1 MDILNFR
8 VFKDGQN
15 VGQMHIFFEIVF
27 KIVRILDKLYVA
39 CMPIAASYIMQIEN
53 SLGEK
58 NLCWVVKLYYFKF
71 SGK

>member
-15 VGQMHIFFEIVF
+15 EGQMHIFFEIVF

-39 CMPIAASYIMQIEN
+39 CMPIAARYSMQIEN
-53 SLGEK
+53 SLGRK
-58 NLCWVVKLYYFKF
+58 KSILGCKAILFQV
-71 SGK
+71 